1 MRVKGSAMTVRGFA
15 KKPVPYMPG
24 MGWRIMD
31 VIDPE
36 NEYEKF
42 LEDIEK
48 QDYIEFLKNYL
59 HCGKDDLV

>member
-1 MRVKGSAMTVRGFA
+1 MTVKGMSKEV
-15 KKPVPYMPG
+15 VPYMPG

-36 NEYEKF
+36 NEYKKF

-48 QDYIEFLKNYL
+48 QDYFNYLENYLQDKNY
-59 HCGKDDLV
+59 DLE